1 MPIDHDLLL
10 SYGLRYYAFL
20 ENYKKKTLKFR
31 IQVTSILLSVFKDG
45 SFVKVHK
52 ITLWQFYIE
61 VLSILSYIPIYVF
74 LYFFK
79 FYYCN
84 VFINKIQYL

>member
-20 ENYKKKTLKFR
+20 ENYKKNPLKFR

-52 ITLWQFYIE
+52 ITL
-61 VLSILSYIPIYVF
+61 
-74 LYFFK
+74 
-79 FYYCN
+79 
-84 VFINKIQYL
+84 